1 MIGVAEKDLLIIM
14 SAVLRFQPGS
24 MIFNGLKYTPD
35 LRKFQEQF
43 CTKFIVFDFSFY
55 AS

>member
-14 SAVLRFQPGS
+14 YAVLRFQPGL
-24 MIFNGLKYTPD
+24 MIFNVLKYTPD

-43 CTKFIVFDFSFY
+43 RTKFTVF
-55 AS
+55 